1 MRKQRSR
8 KRGFTLIELLV
19 VIAIIA
25 ILIALLLPAVQQA
38 REAARR
44 SQCRNNMKQLG
55 LALMNYHESFGEFP
69 PSYVNGGEVR
79 SYAGVHQWPAPGT
92 TGPLISGSGYIPFG
106 QIKNHTGYLLLLPYL
121 DQDPMYNAIDF
132 RFATGMSDWR
142 ARGGGQRQPAIEG
155 KRLEV
160 LRCPSDANFDDP
172 HTYGWQNMYTI
183 HNASR
188 VSYGFVHRHHEYAVY
203 ACYSMDIGWAWEY
216 SGGTWSKKYL
226 KAAFGKNGAAK
237 LTDMAAYDGA
247 SGTMLMIETPFRK
260 WSRAYG
266 PYLQAYTHTHNILP
280 MQYGINYDY
289 RASGRPYAW
298 GPGSRHD
305 GGCHI
310 LFGDGGVRFINET
323 MNQGTINAMV
333 TVGGRE
339 VVETGANF

>member
-1 MRKQRSR
+1 MLRRQSR

-44 SQCRNNMKQLG
+44 SQCRNNLKQLG
-55 LALMNYHESFGEFP
+55 LALMNYHETFNVFP
-69 PSYVNGGEVR
+69 PSYINGGEVR
-79 SYAGVHQWPAPGT
+79 SYAYLP
-92 TGPLISGSGYIPFG
+92 YG

-132 RFATGMSDWR
+132 RFATGMADWR

-188 VSYGFVHRHHEYAVY
+188 VSYGFVHRTHEYGIYRTYGRDTVWWK
-203 ACYSMDIGWAWEY
+203 S
-216 SGGTWSKKYL
+216 
-226 KAAFGKNGAAK
+226 AFGKNGAAK
-237 LTDMAAYDGA
+237 LSSIKDGP
-247 SGTMLMIETPFRK
+247 SQTMLMIETPFRK

-280 MQYGINYDY
+280 RQYGINYDY

-305 GGCHI
+305 GGCHV
-310 LFGDGGVRFINET
+310 LFGDGRVTFVNET
-323 MNQGTINAMV
+323 MNKATLDALTTIK
-333 TVGGRE
+333 GRE
-339 VVETGANF
+339 PNIETP